1 MLQLKHIKVGRKFTI
16 LTSASLLGFI
26 ILLFLAA
33 SELNDG
39 LKNERKAQLTSIVQG
54 TIKQLAYLN
63 NTYPEEQAK
72 AMAKKL
78 LTEFRYSDNNYLFV
92 MNPQRFLLVHPN
104 PKIIG
109 QQMGEPGSA
118 SEQLEFWKEVVS
130 LADGGNHGTIE
141 YTWPEPNGEE
151 SKKVAYVQGFAPWGW
166 VVGTG
171 VRIDDIDAAV
181 YKQILNM
188 AIVALLVMILM
199 FTLSIIIR
207 RSIVNPLT
215 LIMETMKKISKGD
228 MTARI
233 EYDGRDEI
241 GILGRGIND
250 SISDVHTA
258 LKNSVDSANSVSGA
272 AIRIASSAEETSLA
286 VSSQQNQLSN
296 LATAMNEMS
305 ATVSEVARHAEDTAQ
320 DTQSATQEASTGDR
334 DVNASVDSIKALTDE
349 LEAANK
355 QVNELKE
362 GVMEISAV
370 TAVISGISEQTNL
383 LALNAAIE
391 AARAGEQGRGFAV
404 VADEVR
410 NLASRTHH
418 STDEI
423 QTTITRLQQL
433 AMASVNSME
442 ASQKLAYSSVER
454 AENAGKDLG
463 LIVNHIQKVNDNAA
477 QIATAAEEQSVVAE
491 DMNKNVSSINDSSSE
506 MSTAANYLA
515 KESEQLALLSRQLDE
530 ELKHFVL

>member
-26 ILLFLAA
+26 LLLCLTATA
-33 SELNDG
+33 LNNS
-39 LKNERKAQLTSIVQG
+39 LKNERKAQLTSIIQG
-54 TIKQLAYLN
+54 TIKQLTYLN
-63 NTYPEEQAK
+63 NTYPKEQAQ

-92 MNPQRFLLVHPN
+92 MNPQRFILVNPN
-104 PKIIG
+104 PKFLG
-109 QQMGEPGSA
+109 QQMGEPGSP
-118 SEQLEFWKEVVS
+118 SDRVKFWKEVVS
-130 LADGGNHGTIE
+130 LADGGKHGTIE
-141 YTWPEPNGEE
+141 YKLPEANGEE
-151 SKKVAYVQGFAPWGW
+151 SKKIAYVQGFAPWGW

-171 VRIDDIDAAV
+171 VRVDDIDAAV
-181 YKQILNM
+181 YKQIFNM
-188 AIVALLVMILM
+188 AIVAVVVMILM
-199 FTLSIIIR
+199 FIFGIVIR
-207 RSIVNPLT
+207 RSIVHPLN
-215 LIMETMKKISKGD
+215 LIMDTMKNISKGD
-228 MTARI
+228 MTARVD
-233 EYDGRDEI
+233 YDGRDEI
-241 GILGRGIND
+241 GALGRGINE
-250 SISDVHTA
+250 SISDVHNA
-258 LKNSVDSANSVSGA
+258 LKKSVESDNSVSGA
-272 AIRIASSAEETSLA
+272 AIRIASSAEETSQA
-286 VSSQQNQLSN
+286 VNSQQNQLSN

-320 DTQSATQEASTGDR
+320 DTQSATQEASTGDK
-334 DVNASVDSIKALTDE
+334 DVNASVDSIKSLTNE
-349 LEAANK
+349 LESANT

-433 AMASVNSME
+433 AMTSVNSME
-442 ASQKLAYSSVER
+442 ASQKLAYASVER

-463 LIVNHIQKVNDNAA
+463 LIVNHIQKVNDNAI

-515 KESEQLALLSRQLDE
+515 KESEELAALSRQLDDG
-530 ELKHFVL
+530 LKHFVL